1 MDCGITDRSKLYANQ
16 ANAGD
21 ESNESGPSDAG
32 QTKFGITV
40 QALPQ
45 QLQTRLHI
53 TGGVVITS
61 VKPGS
66 FADSINLFQ
75 NAVIVE
81 INRKPVTDI
90 ASYNAIASGLKSG
103 DDVVFVVRDP
113 QRPNNGTSLIGGT
126 LP

>member
-1 MDCGITDRSKLYANQ
+1 VDCGITDRAKLYSNQ
-16 ANAGD
+16 ASAGD
-21 ESNESGPSDAG
+21 ESNEPGPSDAG

-45 QLQTRLHI
+45 QVQNRLHV
-53 TGGVVITS
+53 TGGVMVTG

-66 FADSINLFQ
+66 FADTINLFQ

-81 INRKPVTDI
+81 INRKPITDV
-90 ASYNAIASGLKSG
+90 ASYNAIASQLKSG

-113 QRPNNGTSLIGGT
+113 SHPNLGTSLIGGT